1 MDFLTAMGG
10 NVWSILSYAL
20 PFLFVLC
27 VVVFFHELG
36 HFLAGRMCGVTV
48 KSFSVGFGPE
58 LIGFNDRYGTRWRF
72 SLLPLGGYVKF
83 KGDLNA
89 ASVPDNAA
97 AATMSEEDKKDSFP
111 HKPLSNRAFI
121 VAAGPIANFILAIAI
136 LMAVGMVYGRTV
148 IEPRVGA
155 VVPGSAAEQAGFQ
168 VNDKLVSVNGKPVSA
183 FEAIQ
188 RAVNANGGAE
198 LLVVVERN
206 GQEVTLKA
214 VPQMREIK
222 TRLGVNRVWQIGL
235 RSSDN
240 PAHVKTE
247 KLGPVQGLG
256 YGIGETWFF
265 AERTANYIGKL
276 LIGRESP
283 DQISGLPRIVQA
295 SGEMSRDA
303 GFHGLL
309 WLTAVMSVS
318 IGLLNLM
325 PIPLLDGGHLMFYAY
340 ESVRRKPLSEK
351 KQEWGFRIGFALVIS
366 LMVYATWND
375 ILHFVSLRNS

>member
-1 MDFLTAMGG
+1 MDFLTSMGG
-10 NVWSILSYAL
+10 NVWSVLSYAL

-36 HFLAGRMCGVTV
+36 HFLAGRACGVTI

-58 LIGFNDRYGTRWRF
+58 MIGFNDRYGTRWRF

-89 ASVPDNAA
+89 ASVPDTAA
-97 AATMSEEDKKDSFP
+97 GAAMSEDDKKDSFP

-121 VAAGPIANFILAIAI
+121 VAAGPIANFILAIFI
-136 LMAVGMVYGRTV
+136 FMIVGMIYGRTV

-155 VVPGSAAEQAGFQ
+155 VIPGSAAEQAGFQ
-168 VNDKLVSVNGKPVSA
+168 VNDKLVSVNGRPVIA

-198 LLVVVERN
+198 LSVVVERN
-206 GQEVTLKA
+206 GQEIALKA
-214 VPQMREIK
+214 TPQMKELK

-235 RSSDN
+235 RSSEN
-240 PAHVKTE
+240 PAHVKRET
-247 KLGPVQGLG
+247 LGPLQALG
-256 YGIGETWFF
+256 YGAGETWFV

-295 SGEMSRDA
+295 SGEISQA
-303 GFHGLL
+303 NGFAGLL
-309 WLTAVMSVS
+309 ALTALMSVS

-340 ESVRRKPLSEK
+340 EAIRRKPLSEQ

-366 LMVYATWND
+366 LMIYATWND
-375 ILHFVSLRNS
+375 ILHLVSLRNS